1 MDKRILLLHPADNV
15 YVVCQSLGG
24 NEWLVT
30 ADGDMLVPDAVAV
43 GHKIARNAIAG
54 GQPII
59 KYGVPIGSALR
70 DVARGEHVHLQNMR
84 SDYIAS
90 HARGGK
96 RALAATASHH

>member
-24 NEWLVT
+24 NESLMT
-30 ADGDMLVPDAVAV
+30 ADGDIMVSAAVAV
-43 GHKIARNAIAG
+43 GHKIARRDIAG

-59 KYGVPIGSALR
+59 KYGVSIGSALR
-70 DVARGEHVHLQNMR
+70 DVVRGEHVHLHNMR

-96 RALAATASHH
+96 RALAAAGNSH

>member
-24 NEWLVT
+24 NERLMT
-30 ADGDMLVPDAVAV
+30 ADGEMLIHEPIEV
-43 GHKIARNAIAG
+43 GHKIARRDVAG
-54 GQPII
+54 GETII

-70 DVARGEHVHLQNMR
+70 DLVAGEHVHLHNMR

-96 RALAATASHH
+96 KAIATAESGT

>member
-24 NEWLVT
+24 DESLMT
-30 ADGDMLVPDAVAV
+30 ADGDIMVSAAVAV
-43 GHKIARNAIAG
+43 GHKIARRAIAG

-59 KYGVPIGSALR
+59 KYGVSIGSALR
-70 DVARGEHVHLQNMR
+70 DVDRGEHVHLHNMR

-96 RALAATASHH
+96 RALASTRNSH

>member
-15 YVVCQSLGG
+15 YVVCQSLKGK
-24 NEWLVT
+24 ERLIT
-30 ADGDMLVPDAVAV
+30 ADGEITVSEPVDV
-43 GHKIARNAIAG
+43 GHKIARRDTASG
-54 GQPII
+54 DTII

-70 DVARGEHVHLQNMR
+70 DLVAGEHVHLHNMR

-96 RALAATASHH
+96 RALAAQGNGH

>member
-15 YVVCQSLGG
+15 YVVCQSLAG
-24 NEWLVT
+24 NECLMT
-30 ADGDMLVPDAVAV
+30 ADGDVRVSEAVAV
-43 GHKIARNAIAG
+43 GHKIARRAIAG
-54 GQPII
+54 GEPII

-70 DVARGEHVHLQNMR
+70 DVACGEHVHLHNMR

-96 RALAATASHH
+96 RALAITGNNH

>member
-24 NEWLVT
+24 DECLMT
-30 ADGDMLVPDAVAV
+30 ADGDIRVSGAVAV
-43 GHKIARNAIAG
+43 GHKIARSEIAG

-70 DVARGEHVHLQNMR
+70 DVFRGEHVHLHNMR

-96 RALAATASHH
+96 RALAAAGNSH

>member
-24 NEWLVT
+24 NECLVT
-30 ADGDMLVPDAVAV
+30 ADGDIMVTDAVAV
-43 GHKIARNAIAG
+43 GHKIARTAIAA
-54 GQPII
+54 GQPIV
-59 KYGVPIGSALR
+59 KYGVSIGSAVR
-70 DVARGEHVHLQNMR
+70 DVACGEHVHLHNMR

-96 RALAATASHH
+96 RALAATGSDH

>member
-1 MDKRILLLHPADNV
+1 MDKRILLLHPDDNV

-24 NEWLVT
+24 NECLMT
-30 ADGDMLVPDAVAV
+30 ADGDIRVSGAIAV
-43 GHKIARNAIAG
+43 GHKIARRAIAG
-54 GQPII
+54 GQPIV

-70 DVARGEHVHLQNMR
+70 DVARGEHVHLHNMR

-96 RALAATASHH
+96 RAFAATGSNH

>member
-24 NEWLVT
+24 NECLMTEEGEIMVSE
-30 ADGDMLVPDAVAV
+30 AVAV
-43 GHKIARNAIAG
+43 GHKIAREAIAG

-59 KYGVPIGSALR
+59 KYGVSIGSTLR
-70 DVARGEHVHLQNMR
+70 DVSRGDHVHLHNMR

-96 RALAATASHH
+96 RALSATGKNH